1 MLFVSIVKNEAMHD
15 FFSMG
20 VNFCFSNSD
29 LEKKV
34 NEMATRSSCDAFR
47 LGFGGDWKN
56 EAVHVVLKS
65 IGSCSVRIVL
75 SHFCFLVRYNAVMQ
89 SWRLAF
95 DWEQGVNFQIRD
107 VRARVLTDM
116 AWVTMKTYFE
126 IDTKPF
132 IVTNVFEFHNGR
144 WYLVHHHSSD
154 MNGEVEQPI
163 VQGQ

>member
-1 MLFVSIVKNEAMHD
+1 M
-15 FFSMG
+15 
-20 VNFCFSNSD
+20 
-29 LEKKV
+29 
-34 NEMATRSSCDAFR
+34 
-47 LGFGGDWKN
+47 
-56 EAVHVVLKS
+56 HVVLKS
-65 IGSCSVRIVL
+65 FGSCSVHFVL
-75 SHFCFLVRYNAVMQ
+75 SHFCFLFRYNAVIQ
-89 SWRLAF
+89 GWRLAF
-95 DWEQGVNFQIRD
+95 DWEQGANFQIRD

-126 IDTKPF
+126 IDIKPF

>member
-1 MLFVSIVKNEAMHD
+1 
-15 FFSMG
+15 
-20 VNFCFSNSD
+20 
-29 LEKKV
+29 
-34 NEMATRSSCDAFR
+34 
-47 LGFGGDWKN
+47 
-56 EAVHVVLKS
+56 
-65 IGSCSVRIVL
+65 
-75 SHFCFLVRYNAVMQ
+75 MQ